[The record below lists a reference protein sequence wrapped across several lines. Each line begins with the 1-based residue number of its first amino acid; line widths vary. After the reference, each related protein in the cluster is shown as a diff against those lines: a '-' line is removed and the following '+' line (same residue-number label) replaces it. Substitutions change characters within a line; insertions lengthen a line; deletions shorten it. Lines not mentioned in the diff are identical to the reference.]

1 MNRTLTFLFAMFT
14 MVALHAQSDYFT
26 PYQQTKL
33 RLPSVPLISNDPYI
47 SFWSP
52 YNKLTGG
59 TTRHWTGAVKAMDG
73 ILRVD
78 GTNYRFMGTMKDVS
92 LESIAPM
99 GSKGRWLAKIKRSNV
114 ASNWYEKEASE
125 AGWSNGYG
133 AFGNQSEYEGV
144 YTNWNDISHYYI
156 RRHVTLT
163 EENLKEDLWI
173 IYSHDDDFELYIN
186 GIKLAEATGGNTWKQ
201 NVKVH
206 LQGEAR
212 NALVAGDNVIAFH
225 VNNTRGGALADVG
238 LFRNTLGFHAGMQ
251 SIAAMADEGPWDAR
265 VRTTSLSGTTWTKE
279 DFDDTGTS
287 WKDQQGAFGT
297 SDQPNVNTPWTA
309 AGSDVYIRRRI
320 TLTAEDLQ
328 RDLHVIYSHDDVCE
342 GYINGRK
349 IFSTGETW
357 VKNVDY
363 QLTDADKAVLHEGE
377 NVIAYHVHNTT
388 GGALADIGLYYSTT
402 GEQIANQTNCHVLA
416 TNTYYKFTCGPVTLD
431 VVFTAPM
438 LMKDVD
444 LMSTPVNFISYQAT
458 SNDGEEHD
466 VQFFFATSPELTV
479 NNNMQATV
487 STVTEQNGIRYIRSG
502 AKTQKVLGKAGD
514 MICIDWGYLY
524 IPDINGTVTV
534 GDRTEVSAAF
544 AATGKL
550 PEAPS
555 TAITSTEESEM
566 PMLAYSKDLG
576 KVTHTSS
583 YMMIGYDEV
592 KDMRYMGEDY
602 KGYWARNGKT
612 IYTAFEELRDR
623 YDEIMTDCQAQ
634 DKQIYDDGLSSGNYK
649 YAELLSGCYRHV
661 IAAHKIFQDNKGNLL
676 FFSKEN
682 NSNGCV
688 NTVDLTYPS
697 APLFLIYNT
706 DLMKGMCTSI
716 LDYCESSRWG
726 FDFAAHDLGTYPHA
740 NGQVYSIT
748 RPDASGGFAGNMPIE
763 ESGNIVV
770 LAAAISLIDDDLTWA
785 NKYWRTLKT
794 WTDYLVE
801 YGLDPE
807 NQLCTDDFAGH
818 LAHNANLSLKA
829 IMGVTGFALMC
840 QMKGDQESYEYY
852 IGKAQYMATEWVKMA
867 KDGAH
872 YKLAFDR
879 DGTWSQ
885 KYNMV
890 WDKVWQTELFPAN
903 VFRQEMIYYN
913 GKLNTYGLP
922 LDNRSVYTKTDWV
935 SWTACLGTQAQF
947 NTHMDRLYKYA
958 NETKSRVPLSDW
970 YFTDSGNYVAF
981 IGRSVVGGHWMKVL
995 LDKCVSGELMTG
1007 INDIE
1012 NSLTP
1017 ATSKGEGAYDLS
1029 GRKIDSSLFTPQ
1041 SSLKSGIY
1049 IINGKKVVIK

>member
-1 MNRTLTFLFAMFT
+1 MSKTLTFFIVLLATIAMQ
-14 MVALHAQSDYFT
+14 AQTDYFT
-26 PYQQTKL
+26 PYQETRL

-78 GTNYRFMGTMKDVS
+78 GTNYRFMGTQKDVL
-92 LESIAPM
+92 LEAIAPM
-99 GSKGRWLAKIKRSNV
+99 GNKGRWAAKIKRSNPT
-114 ASNWYEKEASE
+114 ANWYERDASE
-125 AGWSNGYG
+125 TGWTNGYG
-133 AFGNQSEYEGV
+133 AFGTKSEYDGV
-144 YTNWNDISHYYI
+144 TTEWSDLSQYYI

-163 EENLKEDLWI
+163 EEDLKSDLWI
-173 IYSHDDDFELYIN
+173 IYSHDDNFELYIN
-186 GIKLAEATGGNTWKQ
+186 GVKLAEATNGETWRQ

-206 LQGEAR
+206 LQGTSR
-212 NALVAGDNVIAFH
+212 DALVAGDNVIAFH
-225 VNNTRGGALADVG
+225 VINTRGGALADVG
-238 LFRNTLGFHAGMQ
+238 LFRNALGFHPGMEA
-251 SIAAMADEGPWDAR
+251 IAPMADQGPWDAR
-265 VRTTSLSGTTWTKE
+265 VRTTTFSGTTWTTE
-279 DFDDTGTS
+279 GYDDTSST
-287 WKDQQGAFGT
+287 WKDLQGAFGSDGEPYVHT
-297 SDQPNVNTPWTA
+297 SWSATN
-309 AGSDVYIRRRI
+309 SDIYIRRRVN
-320 TLTAEDLQ
+320 LTAEDLQ

-363 QLTDADKAVLHEGE
+363 QLTEADKAVLHEGE
-377 NVIAYHVHNTT
+377 NIIAYHVHNTT
-388 GGALADIGLYYSTT
+388 GGALADIGLYYNIT
-402 GEQIANQTNCHVLA
+402 GEQVANQTHCHVLA
-416 TNTYYKFTCGPVTLD
+416 TNTYYTFTCGPVTLD

-444 LMSTPVNFISYQAT
+444 LMSTPINFISYQVT

-466 VQFFFATSPELTV
+466 VQFYFATSPELTV
-479 NNNMQATV
+479 NNNMQATLSSV
-487 STVTEQNGIRYIRSG
+487 IEENGIRYIKSG
-502 AKTQKVLGKAGD
+502 AKTQNVLGKAGD

-524 IPDINGTVTV
+524 IPEINGTITI
-534 GDRTEVSAAF
+534 GDRQEVSTIF
-544 AATGKL
+544 ATTGKL
-550 PEAPS
+550 PEAP
-555 TAITSTEESEM
+555 TATLSSTEDADM
-566 PMLAYSKDLG
+566 PLLAFCKDMG
-576 KVTHTSS
+576 KVFKANS

-592 KDMRYMGEDY
+592 KDMRYMDVDY

-612 IYTAFEELRDR
+612 IFTAFEELRDR
-623 YDEIMTDCQAQ
+623 YEQIMADCQAQ
-634 DKQIYDDGLSSGNYK
+634 DKQIYDDGLAAGNVK

-716 LDYCESSRWG
+716 LDYCESNRWG
-726 FDFAAHDLGTYPHA
+726 FNFAAHDLGTYPHA
-740 NGQVYSIT
+740 NNQVYSI
-748 RPDASGGFAGNMPIE
+748 RFPDANGGFAGNMPIE

-770 LAAAISLIDDDLTWA
+770 LAAAISLIDGDMTWV
-785 NKYWRTLKT
+785 NKYWKTLKK

-801 YGLDPE
+801 NGLDPE

-829 IMGVTGFALMC
+829 IMGVAGFALMC
-840 QMKGDQESYEYY
+840 QQKGDMDSYNYY
-852 IGKAQYMATEWVKMA
+852 FGKAQEMATEWVKLA
-867 KDGAH
+867 KDGNH

-879 DGTWSQ
+879 AGTWSQ

-890 WDKVWQTELFPAN
+890 WDKVWQTKLFPES
-903 VFRQEMIYYN
+903 VYKLEMAYYN
-913 GKLNTYGLP
+913 GQIKTYGLP
-922 LDNRSVYTKTDWV
+922 LDNRSVYTKSDWI
-935 SWTACLGTQAQF
+935 SWTACLGTQTQF
-947 NTHMDRLYKYA
+947 TNHMDRLYKYA

-995 LDKCVSGELMTG
+995 LDKCLSGELMTG
-1007 INDIE
+1007 IGSIH
-1012 NSLTP
+1012 NSQFMIHN
-1017 ATSKGEGAYDLS
+1017 EGAIYNLS
-1029 GRKIDSSLFTPQ
+1029 GQKLSAPQ
-1041 SSLKSGIY
+1041 KGIN
-1049 IINGKKVVIK
+1049 IINGRKVIY

>member
-1 MNRTLTFLFAMFT
+1 MNKTLTFLIALLATVAMQ
-14 MVALHAQSDYFT
+14 AQTDYFT

-78 GTNYRFMGTMKDVS
+78 GTNYRFMGTQKDVL

-99 GSKGRWLAKIKRSNV
+99 GNKGRWLAKIKRSN
-114 ASNWYEKEASE
+114 AAANWYERDASE
-125 AGWSNGYG
+125 SGWTNGYG
-133 AFGNQSEYEGV
+133 AFGSQNEYDGV
-144 YTNWNDISHYYI
+144 YTNWNDLSQYYI

-163 EENLKEDLWI
+163 EEDLKSDLWI
-173 IYSHDDDFELYIN
+173 IYSHDDNFELYIN
-186 GIKLAEATGGNTWKQ
+186 GVKLAEATNGETWKQ

-206 LQGEAR
+206 LQGASR
-212 NALVAGDNVIAFH
+212 DALVVGDNVIAFH
-225 VNNTRGGALADVG
+225 VINTRGGALADVG
-238 LFRNTLGFHAGMQ
+238 LFRNTLGFHPGMEA
-251 SIAAMADEGPWDAR
+251 IAPMADQGPWTAR
-265 VRTTSLSGTTWTKE
+265 VRTAALSGTTWTNENYDDSGSTWKE
-279 DFDDTGTS
+279 QS
-287 WKDQQGAFGT
+287 GAFG
-297 SDQPNVNTPWTA
+297 SSGEPYVNTPWTA
-309 AGSDVYIRRRI
+309 TGSDVYIRRRI

-328 RDLHVIYSHDDVCE
+328 RDLHIIYSHDDVCE

-349 IFSTGETW
+349 VFSTGETW

-363 QLTDADKAVLHEGE
+363 PLTDDDKAVLHEGE

-402 GEQIANQTNCHVLA
+402 GEQMANQTNCHVLA

-444 LMSTPVNFISYQAT
+444 LMSTPINFISYQVT

-479 NNNMQATV
+479 NNNMQQTV
-487 STVTEQNGIRYIRSG
+487 SSITEQNGIRYIKSG
-502 AKTQKVLGKAGD
+502 AKTQKVLGRAGD

-524 IPDINGTVTV
+524 IPEINGTVSL
-534 GDRTEVSAAF
+534 GNRTEVATTF
-544 AATGKL
+544 ATTGKL
-550 PEAPS
+550 PEAPA
-555 TAITSTEESEM
+555 TATTSTEDSDM
-566 PMLAYSKDLG
+566 PLLAFSKDLG
-576 KVTHTSS
+576 KVLQANS

-592 KDMRYMGEDY
+592 KDMRYMDVDY

-612 IYTAFEELRDR
+612 IFKAFEELHDR
-623 YDEIMTDCQAQ
+623 YDQIMTDCQAQ
-634 DKQIYDDGLSSGNYK
+634 DKQIYDDGLAAGNTK

-716 LDYCESSRWG
+716 LDYCQSNRWG

-740 NGQVYSIT
+740 NNQVYSI
-748 RPDASGGFAGNMPIE
+748 RFPDGNGGFAGNMPIE

-770 LAAAISLIDDDLTWA
+770 LAAAITLIDDDMTWA
-785 NKYWRTLKT
+785 NKYWKTLKT

-801 YGLDPE
+801 NGLDPE

-840 QMKGDQESYEYY
+840 KQKGDEESYNYY
-852 IGKAQYMATEWVKMA
+852 FGKAQEMATEWVKLA
-867 KDGAH
+867 KDGNH
-872 YKLAFDR
+872 YKLAFDKP
-879 DGTWSQ
+879 GTWSQ

-890 WDKVWQTELFPAN
+890 WDKVWQTKLFPDA
-903 VFRQEMIYYN
+903 VYKQEMVYYN
-913 GKLNTYGLP
+913 GQVKTYGLP
-922 LDNRSVYTKTDWV
+922 LDNRSIYTKSDWI

-947 NTHMDRLYKYA
+947 TTHMDRLYKYA

-970 YFTDSGNYVAF
+970 YFTDSGNSVAF

-995 LDKCVSGELMTG
+995 LDKCVSGELMNG
-1007 INDIE
+1007 IE
-1012 NSLTP
+1012 NVN
-1017 ATSKGEGAYDLS
+1017 GNGNVNDGAIYDLS
-1029 GRKIDSSLFTPQ
+1029 GRKVNSQ
-1041 SSLKSGIY
+1041 LKKGIY
-1049 IINGKKVVIK
+1049 IINGKKVLY

>member
-1 MNRTLTFLFAMFT
+1 MNKTLTSLIVLLLSAT
-14 MVALHAQSDYFT
+14 MHAQSDYFT

-52 YNKLTGG
+52 YDKLTGG

-78 GTNYRFMGTMKDVS
+78 GTNYRFMGTQRDV
-92 LESIAPM
+92 LLQAIAPM
-99 GSKGRWLAKIKRSNV
+99 GNKGRWVAKIKRSNA
-114 ASNWYEKEASE
+114 ASNWYEKDASE
-125 AGWSNGYG
+125 SGWSTGYG
-133 AFGNQSEYEGV
+133 SFGTKSEYDGV
-144 YTNWNDISHYYI
+144 TTEWNDLSQYYI
-156 RRHVTLT
+156 RRHVSLT
-163 EENLKEDLWI
+163 EEDLKSDLWI
-173 IYSHDDDFELYIN
+173 VYSHDDNFELYIN
-186 GIKLAEATGGNTWKQ
+186 GVKLAEVSNGETWKQ
-201 NVKVH
+201 NVKIH
-206 LQGEAR
+206 LQGASR
-212 NALVAGDNVIAFH
+212 DALVAGDNVIAFH
-225 VNNTRGGALADVG
+225 VINTRGGALADVG
-238 LFRNTLGFHAGMQ
+238 LFRNTLGFHSGMQ
-251 SIAAMADEGPWDAR
+251 AIAPMADQEPWTAR
-265 VRTTSLSGTTWTKE
+265 VHTSTISGTTWTAE
-279 DFDDTGTS
+279 DYNDTGS
-287 WKDQQGAFGT
+287 AWKDQQGAFG
-297 SDQPNVNTPWTA
+297 SDGEPNVNTPWSAT
-309 AGSDVYIRRRI
+309 GSDIYIRRRV

-328 RDLHVIYSHDDVCE
+328 RDLHVIYSHDDVCD

-363 QLTDADKAVLHEGE
+363 QLTDADKAILHEGE

-402 GEQIANQTNCHVLA
+402 GEQVANQINCHVLA

-438 LMKDVD
+438 LMQDVD
-444 LMSTPVNFISYQAT
+444 LMSTPINYISYQVT
-458 SNDGEEHD
+458 SNDGQEHD
-466 VQFFFATSPELTV
+466 VQFYFATSPELSV
-479 NNNMQATV
+479 NNNMQPTV
-487 STVTEQNGIRYIRSG
+487 SSITTQNGIRYIKSG
-502 AKTQKVLGKAGD
+502 SKAQKVLDKAGD

-524 IPDINGTVTV
+524 IPEINGTVSI
-534 GDRTEVSAAF
+534 GDRSEI
-544 AATGKL
+544 AATFASTGRL
-550 PEAPS
+550 PETS
-555 TAITSTEESEM
+555 TSDISSTEEVEM
-566 PMLAYSKDLG
+566 PLLAFCNDLG
-576 KVTHTSS
+576 KVSQASS

-592 KDMRYMGEDY
+592 RDMRYMNVDY

-612 IYTAFEELRDR
+612 IFTAFEELRDR
-623 YDEIMTDCQAQ
+623 YDQIMTDCQGQ
-634 DKQIYDDGLSSGNYK
+634 DKQIYDDGLASGNSK

-706 DLMKGMCTSI
+706 ELMKGMCTSI

-726 FDFAAHDLGTYPHA
+726 FNFAAHDIGTYPHA

-748 RPDASGGFAGNMPIE
+748 KPDANGGFAGNMPIE

-770 LAAAISLIDDDLTWA
+770 LAAAISLIDDDMTWA
-785 NKYWRTLKT
+785 NKYWKTLKT

-801 YGLDPE
+801 NGLDPE

-840 QMKGDQESYEYY
+840 QQKGDTEAYDYY
-852 IGKAQYMATEWVKMA
+852 MGKARYMATEWVKLA
-867 KDGAH
+867 KDGTH
-872 YKLAFDR
+872 YKLAFDKA
-879 DGTWSQ
+879 GTWSQ

-890 WDKVWQTELFPAN
+890 WDKVWQTKLFSDA
-903 VFRQEMIYYN
+903 VYKQEMVYYN
-913 GKLNTYGLP
+913 GQLKTYGLP
-922 LDNRSVYTKTDWV
+922 LDNRDTYTKSDWV
-935 SWTACLGTQAQF
+935 SWTACLGNQTQF

-970 YFTDSGNYVAF
+970 YRTDNGNYVAF

-995 LDKCVSGELMTG
+995 LDKCVSGELINGIDEIHNSQFLIHNDAVYNLAGQKLSAPQKG
-1007 INDIE
+1007 IN
-1012 NSLTP
+1012 
-1017 ATSKGEGAYDLS
+1017 
-1029 GRKIDSSLFTPQ
+1029 
-1041 SSLKSGIY
+1041 
-1049 IINGKKVVIK
+1049 IINGKKIVY

>member
-1 MNRTLTFLFAMFT
+1 MNKTLTFLIALLATVAMQ
-14 MVALHAQSDYFT
+14 AQTDYFT

-52 YNKLTGG
+52 YNKLTSG

-78 GTNYRFMGTMKDVS
+78 GTSYRFMGTQKDVL

-99 GSKGRWLAKIKRSNV
+99 GNKGRWLAKIKRSN
-114 ASNWYEKEASE
+114 AAADWYEKDASE
-125 AGWSNGYG
+125 SGWTNGYG
-133 AFGNQSEYEGV
+133 AFGSQNEYDGV
-144 YTNWNDISHYYI
+144 YTNWTDLSQYYI

-163 EENLKEDLWI
+163 EEDLKSDLWI
-173 IYSHDDDFELYIN
+173 IYSHDDNFELYIN
-186 GIKLAEATGGNTWKQ
+186 GVKLAEATNGETWKQ
-201 NVKVH
+201 NVRVH
-206 LQGEAR
+206 LQGASR
-212 NALVAGDNVIAFH
+212 DALVVGDNVIAFH
-225 VNNTRGGALADVG
+225 VINTRGGALADVG
-238 LFRNTLGFHAGMQ
+238 LFRNTLGFHPGLEA
-251 SIAAMADEGPWDAR
+251 IAAMADQGPWTAR
-265 VRTTSLSGTTWTKE
+265 VRTAALSGTTWTKE
-279 DFDDTGTS
+279 EYDDTGST
-287 WKDQQGAFGT
+287 WKDQAGAFG
-297 SDQPNVNTPWTA
+297 SAGEPYVNTPWTA
-309 AGSDVYIRRRI
+309 TGSDIYIRRRV

-328 RDLHVIYSHDDVCE
+328 RDLHIIYSHDDVCE
-342 GYINGRK
+342 GYINGRR

-363 QLTDADKAVLHEGE
+363 QLTDDDKAVLHEGE

-388 GGALADIGLYYSTT
+388 GGALAYSTT
-402 GEQIANQTNCHVLA
+402 GEQIAEQTSCHVLA

-444 LMSTPVNFISYQAT
+444 LMSTPINFISYQVT

-479 NNNMQATV
+479 NNNMQQTV
-487 STVTEQNGIRYIRSG
+487 SSITEQNGIRYIKSG
-502 AKTQKVLGKAGD
+502 AKTQKVLGRAGD

-524 IPDINGTVTV
+524 IPEINGTVTY
-534 GDRTEVSAAF
+534 GNRTEVANTF
-544 AATGKL
+544 ATTGKL
-550 PEAPS
+550 PEAPT
-555 TAITSTEESEM
+555 TATTSTEDSDM
-566 PMLAYSKDLG
+566 PLLAFSKDLG
-576 KVTHTSS
+576 KVSQASS

-592 KDMRYMGEDY
+592 KDMRYMDVDY

-612 IYTAFEELRDR
+612 IFKAFEELQDR
-623 YDEIMTDCQAQ
+623 YDQIMTDCQAQ
-634 DKQIYDDGLSSGNYK
+634 DKQIYDDGLAAGNAK

-716 LDYCESSRWG
+716 LDYCQSNRWG

-740 NGQVYSIT
+740 NNQVYSI
-748 RPDASGGFAGNMPIE
+748 RFPDSNGGFAGNMPIE

-770 LAAAISLIDDDLTWA
+770 LAAAITLIDDDMTWA
-785 NKYWRTLKT
+785 NKYWKTLKT

-801 YGLDPE
+801 NGLDPE

-840 QMKGDQESYEYY
+840 KQKGDEESYNYY
-852 IGKAQYMATEWVKMA
+852 FGKAQEMATEWVKLA
-867 KDGAH
+867 KDGNH
-872 YKLAFDR
+872 YKLAFDKP
-879 DGTWSQ
+879 GTWSQ
-885 KYNMV
+885 KYNMI
-890 WDKVWQTELFPAN
+890 WDKVWQTKLFPDA
-903 VFRQEMIYYN
+903 VYKQEMVYYN
-913 GKLNTYGLP
+913 GKVKTYGLP
-922 LDNRSVYTKTDWV
+922 LDNRSIYTKSDWI

-947 NTHMDRLYKYA
+947 TTHMDRLYKYA

-970 YFTDSGNYVAF
+970 YYTDSGNSVAF

-995 LDKCVSGELMTG
+995 LDKCVSGELMNGIEDVYVNGNGNKVEDVIYNLSGQKLSAPQKG
-1007 INDIE
+1007 IN
-1012 NSLTP
+1012 
-1017 ATSKGEGAYDLS
+1017 
-1029 GRKIDSSLFTPQ
+1029 
-1041 SSLKSGIY
+1041 
-1049 IINGKKVVIK
+1049 IINGRKVLY

>member
-1 MNRTLTFLFAMFT
+1 MNRTLTF
-14 MVALHAQSDYFT
+14 MVALLASFAMQAQTDFFT

-33 RLPSVPLISNDPYI
+33 RMPSVPLISNDPYI

-52 YNKLTGG
+52 YNKLTEG
-59 TTRHWTGAVKAMDG
+59 TTKHWTGAVKAMDG
-73 ILRVD
+73 VLRVD
-78 GTNYRFMGTMKDVS
+78 GKNYRFMGTQKDVI
-92 LESIAPM
+92 LEAIAPM
-99 GSKGRWLAKIKRSNV
+99 GNKGRWVAKIKRSNP
-114 ASNWYEKEASE
+114 ASDWYEKDASE
-125 AGWSNGYG
+125 SGWANGYG
-133 AFGNQSEYEGV
+133 AFGTKSEYDGV
-144 YTNWNDISHYYI
+144 TTAWSDISEYYI

-163 EENLKEDLWI
+163 EEDLKSDLWI
-173 IYSHDDDFELYIN
+173 IYSHDDNFELYIN
-186 GIKLAEATGGNTWKQ
+186 GVKLAEGKDTWKQ
-201 NVKVH
+201 NIKVH
-206 LQGEAR
+206 LQGASR
-212 NALVAGDNVIAFH
+212 DALVVGDNVIAFH
-225 VNNTRGGALADVG
+225 VANTRGGALADVG

-251 SIAAMADEGPWDAR
+251 AIAPMADQGPWDAR
-265 VRTTSLSGTTWTKE
+265 VRTATISGTSWTTE
-279 DFDDTGTS
+279 DFDDTGS
-287 WKDQQGAFGT
+287 AWKDQQGAFG
-297 SDQPNVNTPWTA
+297 SSGEPYVNTPWSATN
-309 AGSDVYIRRRI
+309 SNVYIRRRI

-402 GEQIANQTNCHVLA
+402 GEQVATQTNCHVLA

-431 VVFTAPM
+431 VVFTTPM
-438 LMKDVD
+438 LMNDVD
-444 LMSTPVNFISYQAT
+444 LMSTPINFISYQVT

-466 VQFFFATSPELTV
+466 VQFYFATSPELAV
-479 NNNMQATV
+479 NNNMQPTV
-487 STVTEQNGIRYIRSG
+487 SSITEKNGIRYIKSG
-502 AKTQKVLGKAGD
+502 AKTQNVLGKAGD

-524 IPDINGTVTV
+524 IPDINGTVSYGNRNEISST
-534 GDRTEVSAAF
+534 F
-544 AATGKL
+544 ATTGKL
-550 PEAPS
+550 PEVPS
-555 TAITSTEESEM
+555 STISSTEDADM
-566 PMLAYSKDLG
+566 PLLAFSNDLG
-576 KVTHTSS
+576 KVTQASS

-592 KDMRYMGEDY
+592 KDMRYMDVDY

-612 IYTAFEELRDR
+612 IFTAFEELRDR
-623 YDEIMTDCQAQ
+623 YDQIMVDCQAQ
-634 DKQIYDDGLSSGNYK
+634 DKQIYDDGLAAGNSK

-706 DLMKGMCTSI
+706 ELMKGMCTSI
-716 LDYCESSRWG
+716 LEYCESNRWG

-740 NGQVYSIT
+740 NNQVYSI
-748 RPDASGGFAGNMPIE
+748 RFPDSNGGFSGNMPIE

-770 LAAAISLIDDDLTWA
+770 LAAAITLIDNDMTWA
-785 NKYWRTLKT
+785 NKYWN
-794 WTDYLVE
+794 LVE
-801 YGLDPE
+801 NGLDPE

-829 IMGVTGFALMC
+829 IMGVAGFALMC
-840 QMKGDQESYEYY
+840 QQKGDTESYNHYM
-852 IGKAQYMATEWVKMA
+852 GKAQDMATEWVKLA
-867 KDGAH
+867 KDGTH
-872 YKLAFDR
+872 YKLAFDKA
-879 DGTWSQ
+879 GTWSQ

-890 WDKVWQTELFPAN
+890 WDKVWQTKLFPDL
-903 VFRQEMIYYN
+903 VYRQEMAYYN
-913 GKLNTYGLP
+913 GQLKTYGLP

-935 SWTACLGTQAQF
+935 SWTACLGTQSQF
-947 NTHMDRLYKYA
+947 TSHMDRLYKYA

-970 YFTDSGNYVAF
+970 YYTDSGNCVAF

-1007 INDIE
+1007 LNGPTP
-1012 NSLTP
+1012 SLTP
-1017 ATSKGEGAYDLS
+1017 TFSEGEDAIYNVAGQRISKLQ
-1029 GRKIDSSLFTPQ
+1029 K
-1041 SSLKSGIY
+1041 GIN
-1049 IINGKKVVIK
+1049 IINGKKVLR

>member
-1 MNRTLTFLFAMFT
+1 MNKTLTFLTALLVSVT
-14 MVALHAQSDYFT
+14 MYAQTDYFT

-78 GTNYRFMGTMKDVS
+78 GTNYRFMGTQKDVL
-92 LESIAPM
+92 LEAIAPM
-99 GSKGRWLAKIKRSNV
+99 GNKGRWAAKIKRSN
-114 ASNWYEKEASE
+114 AADNWYEKDASE
-125 AGWSNGYG
+125 SGWSNGYG
-133 AFGNQSEYEGV
+133 AFGSKNEYDGV
-144 YTNWNDISHYYI
+144 YTDWNDISQYYI

-163 EENLKEDLWI
+163 EEDLKSDLWI
-173 IYSHDDDFELYIN
+173 IYSHDDNFELYIN
-186 GIKLAEATGGNTWKQ
+186 GVKLAEATNGETWKQ

-206 LQGEAR
+206 LQGASR
-212 NALVAGDNVIAFH
+212 DALVAGDNVIAFH
-225 VNNTRGGALADVG
+225 VINTRGGALADVG
-238 LFRNTLGFHAGMQ
+238 LFRNALGFHPGMEP
-251 SIAAMADEGPWDAR
+251 IAPMADQGPWDAR
-265 VRTTSLSGTTWTKE
+265 VRNATLSGTTWTKE
-279 DFDDTGTS
+279 DYDDTGST
-287 WKDQQGAFGT
+287 WKDGQGAFG
-297 SDQPNVNTPWTA
+297 SDGEPYVNTPWSAT
-309 AGSDVYIRRRI
+309 GSDIYSRRRI

-377 NVIAYHVHNTT
+377 NIIAYHVHNTT
-388 GGALADIGLYYSTT
+388 GGALADIGLYYSIT
-402 GEQIANQTNCHVLA
+402 GEQVAEQTNCHVLA

-444 LMSTPVNFISYQAT
+444 LMSTPINFISYQVT

-466 VQFFFATSPELTV
+466 VQFYFATSPELTV

-487 STVTEQNGIRYIRSG
+487 SSITEENGIRYIKSG

-524 IPDINGTVTV
+524 IPEINGTITI
-534 GDRTEVSAAF
+534 GDRQEVSTTF
-544 AATGKL
+544 ATTGKL
-550 PEAPS
+550 PEAP
-555 TAITSTEESEM
+555 TTTVASTEEGDM
-566 PMLAYSKDLG
+566 PSLAFSCDLG
-576 KVTHTSS
+576 KVLQTNS

-592 KDMRYMGEDY
+592 KDMRYMDVDY

-612 IYTAFEELRDR
+612 IFTAFEELNDR
-623 YDEIMTDCQAQ
+623 YDQIMTDCQAQ
-634 DKQIYDDGLSSGNYK
+634 DKQIYDDGLAAGNAK

-716 LDYCESSRWG
+716 LDYCESNRWG

-740 NGQVYSIT
+740 NNQVYSI
-748 RPDASGGFAGNMPIE
+748 RFPDASGGFAGNMPIE

-770 LAAAISLIDDDLTWA
+770 LAAAITLIDGDMTWA
-785 NKYWRTLKT
+785 NKYWKTLKK

-801 YGLDPE
+801 NGLDPE

-829 IMGVTGFALMC
+829 IMGVTGFALLC
-840 QMKGDQESYEYY
+840 RQKGDTESYNYY
-852 IGKAQYMATEWVKMA
+852 FGKAQEMATEWVKLA

-879 DGTWSQ
+879 AGTWSQ

-890 WDKVWQTELFPAN
+890 WDKVWQTKLFPDA
-903 VFRQEMIYYN
+903 VYRQEMVYYN
-913 GKLNTYGLP
+913 GQMKTYGLP
-922 LDNRSVYTKTDWV
+922 LDNRSLYTKTDWV

-947 NTHMDRLYKYA
+947 NSHMDRLYKYA

-970 YFTDSGNYVAF
+970 YFTDSGNSVAF

-995 LDKCVSGELMTG
+995 LDKCLSGELMTG
-1007 INDIE
+1007 IANLNANVND
-1012 NSLTP
+1012 NLH
-1017 ATSKGEGAYDLS
+1017 KGEETIYDLS
-1029 GRKIDSSLFTPQ
+1029 GRKINSQPN
-1041 SSLKSGIY
+1041 KGIY
-1049 IINGKKVVIK
+1049 ILNGKKVVIK